1 MLIMRDIFADKIVYD
16 MSLFSERYGYTKP
29 SEVIIREEIT
39 REIQNSICSCYDRL
53 IEFLSIEYSWYSGV
67 YVGLEKNLWVYFLN
81 NREGDFSQGAG
92 CRDVAISFLE
102 DSSKPWY
109 QKLDLIEYTIK
120 YLVTTDKEFNDPRP
134 ISSFFIQQLNAEF
147 ERLNFAY
154 RVVGEEITEITSQN
168 EIGAIEEAMKNAS
181 HNIRMHLNRALELYS
196 QRPNADY
203 RNSIKESISAVEAF
217 CREKTGESTLGKA
230 LNQLE
235 KKGMVIPK
243 SLKSAFDNLYTYT
256 NQPDTG
262 IRHALMDDEE
272 TYTPASEEA
281 LFMLVSCS
289 AFLNYLYRKVK

>member
-1 MLIMRDIFADKIVYD
+1 

-39 REIQNSICSCYDRL
+39 REIQNAILSCYDRL
-53 IEFLSIEYSWYSGV
+53 MCFLRENYSWHGNV
-67 YVGLEKNLWVYFLN
+67 YFELEKNLWVYFLN
-81 NREGDFSQGAG
+81 NREGDFSQGSVYH
-92 CRDVAISFLE
+92 DVAISFLE
-102 DSSKPWY
+102 NLKKSWY
-109 QKLDLIEYTIK
+109 QKLDMVEYTIK
-120 YLVTTDKEFNDPRP
+120 DLVALDEHWGEPEKV
-134 ISSFFIQQLNAEF
+134 SSFFIQQLNSEF

-154 RVVGEEITEITSQN
+154 RVVGKEITEITSRN
-168 EIGAIEEAMKNAS
+168 EIGAIEDAMKKAS
-181 HNIRMHLNRALELYS
+181 RNIKMHLNKALELYS
-196 QRPNADY
+196 QQPNADY

-217 CREKTGESTLGKA
+217 CREKTGENTLGKA

-272 TYTPASEEA
+272 TYAPASEEA

>member
-1 MLIMRDIFADKIVYD
+1 MCVIFVNKKVYD

-39 REIQNSICSCYDRL
+39 REIQNAILSCYDTL
-53 IEFLSIEYSWYSGV
+53 IDLLVAKYPYDNIYL
-67 YVGLEKNLWVYFLN
+67 GLEKYLWTYFLN
-81 NREGDFSQGAG
+81 NRVGDFDRGQAYQV
-92 CRDVAISFLE
+92 VAMTFLE
-102 DSSKPWY
+102 NENNLWY
-109 QKLDLIEYTIK
+109 KKLDLVEDTIK
-120 YLVTTDKEFNDPRP
+120 FLVYIDKRLNNNLL
-134 ISSFFIQQLNAEF
+134 ISSSFINRLNSEF

-154 RVVGEEITEITSQN
+154 RVVGKEIAEITSQN
-168 EIGAIEEAMKNAS
+168 EIGAIEDAMEKAS
-181 HNIRMHLNRALELYS
+181 HNIKMHLNKALELYS

-217 CREKTGESTLGKA
+217 CREKTGENTLGKA

-272 TYTPASEEA
+272 TYAPASEEA